1 MTEDN
6 EKDPAAQDKP
16 RNYTRQVYQN
26 FMDVIEA
33 IERRSPLPM
42 TQKQIQE
49 ATGLSR
55 NVVFDI
61 CWNLVKRGWAEDAG
75 GAVRLKKATSEK
87 EAFIGRMVARL
98 VRDTYGINIEE
109 VRDDK
114 EKS

>member
-33 IERRSPLPM
+33 IEKKSPLPM
-42 TQKQIQE
+42 TQKQIME

-75 GAVRLKKATSEK
+75 PGAVRLKKGTDDKA
-87 EAFIGRMVARL
+87 AWVGRMVLRTI
-98 VRDTYGINIEE
+98 RDAYGANIEE
-109 VRDDK
+109 A
-114 EKS
+114 